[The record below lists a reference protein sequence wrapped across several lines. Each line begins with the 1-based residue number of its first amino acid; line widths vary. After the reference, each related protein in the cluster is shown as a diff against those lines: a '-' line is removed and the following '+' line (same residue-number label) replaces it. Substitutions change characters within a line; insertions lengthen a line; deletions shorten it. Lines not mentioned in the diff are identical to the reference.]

1 MPRKLSVARETI
13 TIPSDMNRARDVED
27 ALLKLV
33 AAYDFD
39 QADQFAIKLALEECL
54 VNAIK
59 HGNENDRSK
68 TVKIC
73 YEIDNDRASFCIS
86 DQGEGFCPDDVP
98 DPTADENIERPCGRG
113 LMLMR
118 TYMDEVTWSE
128 KGTCVHLVKC
138 KGPANP

>member
-27 ALLKLV
+27 QLLKLV
-33 AAYDFD
+33 VAYDFD

-59 HGNENDRSK
+59 HGNENDRTK
-68 TVKIC
+68 TVEIK
-73 YEIDNDRASFCIS
+73 YEIDTERASFCIS
-86 DQGEGFCPDDVP
+86 DEGEGFCPCDVP

-118 TYMDEVTWSE
+118 TYMDEVTYSR
-128 KGTCVHLVKC
+128 KGTSVHLVKI
-138 KGPANP
+138 KGKDTP